1 MLLNKFFKLRINSG
15 DTADFW
21 DLVSAWLQR
30 TELREFFPQ
39 FFSDGCHDNS
49 NSTSF
54 WYKTLLYYS
63 LPLLFRV
70 IRISASSIFENTS
83 KKKRNRTKVWLFLT
97 SYMRSKNKFTWI
109 IANNFNRFETACW
122 VASNVR
128 ESFWVF
134 YVEISSFKHSKSHM
148 TRSLTP
154 SSLTIC
160 FYEQSM
166 RLRGRFFQ
174 FYQIN

>member
-83 KKKRNRTKVWLFLT
+83 KKGEIGQKFDCFLLQIWEVKISSPESLLIILIDLRLLAEWLLMLEKVFEC
-97 SYMRSKNKFTWI
+97 FTWKSLP
-109 IANNFNRFETACW
+109 
-122 VASNVR
+122 SN
-128 ESFWVF
+128 
-134 YVEISSFKHSKSHM
+134 I
-148 TRSLTP
+148 
-154 SSLTIC
+154 
-160 FYEQSM
+160 
-166 RLRGRFFQ
+166 
-174 FYQIN
+174 